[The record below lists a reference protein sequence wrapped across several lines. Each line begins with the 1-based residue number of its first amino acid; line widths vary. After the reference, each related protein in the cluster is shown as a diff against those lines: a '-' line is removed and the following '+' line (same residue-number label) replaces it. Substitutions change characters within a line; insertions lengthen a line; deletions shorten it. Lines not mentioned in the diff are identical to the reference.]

1 MLTRG
6 ATPTD
11 LPRIEALL
19 TALSLPVAGVTE
31 HLEGVRVA
39 KKGGSLLGV
48 VGLEQHGQVA
58 LLRSVAVAPWARGQ
72 GVAARLV
79 GEVLDEA
86 RRLEVEAVYLLT
98 TTAEGYF
105 PRFGFVTVP
114 RSVAPAALL
123 ASHEFQ
129 DACPGSATLMRLPLK
144 ENAMTQTIPGLADQT
159 STSALF
165 DALRAQPQLPLEFH
179 LHGELLVSPGY
190 HVTEV
195 KAVTIE
201 AMDCGGRADA
211 WRETVIQ
218 LKDGS
223 AREAGEGFMTTRK
236 FLGIYDQVAKSV
248 PVRGEAEVRFEYGN
262 SATPAMQYHVTHV
275 DPQGE
280 RVIVHLRTPGVQCKA
295 SDACGQPAVTTG
307 PVETETA
314 TCCAPTSGS
323 GCCGPATTDLIS
335 LG

>member
-1 MLTRG
+1 MLTRK
-6 ATPTD
+6 AVSAD

-19 TALSLPVAGVTE
+19 MALNLPVAGVAE
-31 HLEGVRVA
+31 YLEGMRVA
-39 KKGGSLLGV
+39 EQDASLLGV
-48 VGLEQHGQVA
+48 AGLETHGRVG
-58 LLRSVAVAPWARGQ
+58 LLRSVAALPSARRQ

-79 GEVLDEA
+79 GEVLDQA
-86 RRLEVEAVYLLT
+86 RHLDLEEVYLLT

-105 PRFGFVTVP
+105 PRFGFAAVP
-114 RSVAPAALL
+114 RSVAPPALL
-123 ASHEFQ
+123 ASREFQ
-129 DACPGSATLMRLPLK
+129 DACPQSAALMHLPLQ
-144 ENAMTQTIPGLADQT
+144 ENAMTQTIPGLSDHT
-159 STSALF
+159 STLTLLGT
-165 DALRAQPQLPLEFH
+165 LRAGPHLPLEFH
-179 LHGELLVSPGY
+179 LHGEVLVGPGY

-201 AMDCGGRADA
+201 SMDCGGRADA

-236 FLGIYDQVAKSV
+236 FLGIYDKVARSV

-262 SATPAMQYHVTHV
+262 NAMPAMQYHVTHV
-275 DPQGE
+275 EPQEE

-295 SDACGQPAVTTG
+295 ADACGQPTTAQ
-307 PVETETA
+307 PVEA
-314 TCCAPTSGS
+314 ASGCAPAS
-323 GCCGPATTDLIS
+323 GCCGPATTELIS

>member
-1 MLTRG
+1 MLTRK
-6 ATPTD
+6 ASPAD
-11 LPRIEALL
+11 LPGIEALL
-19 TALSLPVAGVTE
+19 TVLSLPVAGVAE
-31 HLEGVRVA
+31 HLEGLRVA
-39 KKGGSLLGV
+39 EQGGALLGV
-48 VGLEQHGQVA
+48 AGLERHGQVA
-58 LLRSVAVAPWARGQ
+58 LLRSVAALPSVRGQ

-86 RRLEVEAVYLLT
+86 RRLELEEVYLLT

-105 PRFGFVTVP
+105 PRFGFAQVP

-123 ASHEFQ
+123 SSREFQ
-129 DACPGSATLMRLPLK
+129 DACPQSATLMHLPLK
-144 ENAMTQTIPGLADQT
+144 ENAMTQTIPGLTDHT
-159 STSALF
+159 STLALLG
-165 DALRAQPQLPLEFH
+165 ALRAQPHLPLEFH

-223 AREAGEGFMTTRK
+223 AQEAEGGFMTTRK

-262 SATPAMQYHVTHV
+262 NALPAMQYHVTHI
-275 DPQGE
+275 DPQAE

-295 SDACGQPAVTTG
+295 ADGCGQPATSAQ
-307 PVETETA
+307 PVEA
-314 TCCAPTSGS
+314 SACCAPASGAS

>member
-1 MLTRG
+1 MLTRQ
-6 ATPTD
+6 ASPAD
-11 LPRIEALL
+11 LPGIEALL
-19 TALSLPVAGVTE
+19 TTVSLPVAGVAE
-31 HLEGVRVA
+31 HLEGLRVA
-39 KKGGSLLGV
+39 EQGGTLLAV
-48 VGLEQHGQVA
+48 AGLERHGQVA
-58 LLRSVAVAPWARGQ
+58 LMRSVAALPSVRGQ

-86 RRLEVEAVYLLT
+86 RRLDLEEVYLLT
-98 TTAEGYF
+98 TTAEAYF
-105 PRFGFVTVP
+105 PRFGFARVP

-123 ASHEFQ
+123 TSREFQ
-129 DACPGSATLMRLPLK
+129 DACPQSATLMHLPLK
-144 ENAMTQTIPGLADQT
+144 ENPMTQTIPGLADHT
-159 STSALF
+159 STLALLG
-165 DALRAQPQLPLEFH
+165 ALRAEPQRPLEFW
-179 LHGELLVSPGY
+179 LHGDPLVGPGY

-218 LKDGS
+218 LKDGN
-223 AREAGEGFMTTRK
+223 AQEAQAGFMTTRK
-236 FLGIYDQVAKSV
+236 FLAIYDRVAKSV

-262 SATPAMQYHVTHV
+262 SVTPAMQYHVTHV
-275 DPQGE
+275 EPQAG

-295 SDACGQPAVTTG
+295 SEACGQPATAQ
-307 PVETETA
+307 PVEA
-314 TCCAPTSGS
+314 APGCAPAS

>member
-6 ATPTD
+6 ATRAD
-11 LPRIEALL
+11 LPSIEALL
-19 TALSLPVAGVTE
+19 TALSLPVAGIAE
-31 HLEGVRVA
+31 HLEGLRVA
-39 KKGGSLLGV
+39 EQGGSLLGV
-48 VGLEQHGQVA
+48 AGLEQHGQVA
-58 LLRSVAVAPWARGQ
+58 LLRSVAVAPSVRGQ

-79 GEVLDEA
+79 GEVLDGA
-86 RRLEVEAVYLLT
+86 RRRELEAVYLLT

-105 PRFGFVTVP
+105 PRFGFITVP

-123 ASHEFQ
+123 ASREFQ
-129 DACPGSATLMRLPLK
+129 DACPQSATLMHLPLK

-159 STSALF
+159 ATSALL
-165 DALRAQPQLPLEFH
+165 DALRAGPQLPLEFW
-179 LHGELLVSPGY
+179 LHGEVLIGPGY

-218 LKDGS
+218 LKDGN
-223 AREAGEGFMTTRK
+223 AREAGEGFMTTHK
-236 FLGIYDQVAKSV
+236 FLGIYDRVAKSV

-262 SATPAMQYHVTHV
+262 SVTPAMQYYVTHV
-275 DPQGE
+275 NSQAE

-295 SDACGQPAVTTG
+295 ADSCGQPA
-307 PVETETA
+307 TA
-314 TCCAPTSGS
+314 AQEEVSACCAPTSGS
-323 GCCGPATTDLIS
+323 GCCGSATTDLIS